1 MSDTRENTETENAG
15 DESSA
20 EVSSLASAEDEA
32 SADAEGSS
40 SVDASSFVEAEEA
53 ALVFDVSEEDAGG
66 RLDAFLAAR
75 VEGVSRTTL
84 KRAVEEG
91 DALVDGRA
99 SKPSYK
105 LRAGE
110 RVEVELPEPPA
121 AEVEPEDI
129 PLDIVYEDE
138 EVVVVNKAAGMVV
151 HPAAGVRNG
160 TLANALA
167 FRFQSSSPAVREG
180 ASTNATQPDESRD
193 ALPHGRASA
202 LNPQSA
208 IRNPQ
213 SGIRPGIVHRLDR
226 DTSGLIVVAKT
237 ARAHESLSEQFRAR
251 TVFKSY
257 TALVHGAT
265 KEEKGKIEQ
274 PVGRDTR
281 NRTRMGVVRGGRAA
295 LTLWRVRRRFERFTL
310 LDVEIKTGRTH
321 QIRVHLA
328 WMKYPVVGDETYGM
342 GRDKT
347 IADPRLRSAIAAM
360 GRQFLHAARLGFHHP
375 RTGEW
380 VSFDAPPPAELAR
393 LLEELEAKRVC
404 GD

>member
-1 MSDTRENTETENAG
+1 MSDIPDNTKAETNP
-15 DESSA
+15 
-20 EVSSLASAEDEA
+20 
-32 SADAEGSS
+32 
-40 SVDASSFVEAEEA
+40 SVETEEA
-53 ALVFDVSEEDAGG
+53 ALVFDVSEEDAGA

-84 KRAVEEG
+84 KRAIEEG
-91 DALVDGRA
+91 DVLVGGRE

-110 RVEVELPEPPA
+110 RVEAELSEPPA
-121 AEVEPEDI
+121 SEVEPEDI
-129 PLDIVYEDE
+129 PLEIVHEDE
-138 EVVVVNKAAGMVV
+138 DVVVVNKPAGMVV
-151 HPAAGVRNG
+151 HPAAGVRTG

-167 FRFQSSSPAVREG
+167 FRFWKGEGGRMEDEGNAVEP
-180 ASTNATQPDESRD
+180 SLHP
-193 ALPHGRASA
+193 
-202 LNPQSA
+202 
-208 IRNPQ
+208 
-213 SGIRPGIVHRLDR
+213 SGRPGIVHRLDR

-257 TALVHGAT
+257 AALVHGST
-265 KEEKGKIEQ
+265 KEEKGKVEQ

-295 LTLWRVRRRFERFTL
+295 LTLWRVRRRFDRFTL

-328 WMKYPVVGDETYGM
+328 WMKHPVVGDETYGM

-347 IADPRLRSAIAAM
+347 VADPRLRASIAAM

-375 RTGEW
+375 RTGVW
-380 VSFDAPPPAELAR
+380 MSFDAPPPPDLAR
-393 LLEELEAKRVC
+393 LLEELEAKR
-404 GD
+404 